1 MIARMVESIPF
12 KALFDAYEK
21 ESVALYGEARVKES
35 LMLSKGIVH
44 NMVQTNQTKKKNQE
58 GPRYHTA
65 KATDKEALHITG
77 LCERGLI
84 YIQLGCGNRQYI
96 T

>member
-1 MIARMVESIPF
+1 
-12 KALFDAYEK
+12 
-21 ESVALYGEARVKES
+21 
-35 LMLSKGIVH
+35 
-44 NMVQTNQTKKKNQE
+44 MVQTNQTKKKNQE